1 MFISFEGIDGSG
13 KSTQI
18 QLLLKYFDEKKIKYI
33 YLREPGGTDVG
44 EQIREIV
51 LSNKNEVKDFTEVM
65 LYATSRSQLV
75 EEKIIPSL
83 EEGLV
88 VVCDRYVD
96 SSIAYQSVRDVPFED
111 IMAVNRL
118 ATRNILPD
126 VTFLLNVPATVGLG
140 RVKKLSEGDRI
151 EQAGLQFF
159 EKVVQNYEKLAKEN
173 KDRFVSLDGQ
183 RDINDIHKEIIDILN
198 KNL

>member
-44 EQIREIV
+44 EQVREIV